1 MRSDGRTCINETER
15 VSARRRDRSS
25 LSFLACSSKD
35 ARSTLSLDAPPR
47 ATRFAV
53 LNDPSN
59 IFPESQ
65 KDGSRA
71 KSDGAPRR
79 RTLVARV
86 PGDARPRSRG
96 AAAARASRSSRSSE
110 TGTRAPPRLMTPRA
124 ARSGSQ
130 TDSSFLC
137 VPRAEDARCGARHI
151 DETNTLSF
159 FRRASAHR
167 LAPVVARCELGR
179 ARFRRIRRS
188 RHAMATAG
196 MRGLNIFIQ
205 DVRNA
210 ANKEVEQERV
220 DKELANI
227 RKKFKKVKDMTP
239 YDRKKCVMRRAER
252 FGRLRGCRCNLGSHS
267 DSSMDQYSPRAIPRA
282 QIRGDQESAT
292 STHSNVSPRSSRRR
306 GGGQSLSQTDA
317 ARSRRFARRASDHH
331 HHRPPTHPPSAGTCG
346 SFCTST
352 CSGTRWSS
360 GTCTWWA

>member
-59 IFPESQ
+59 MFPESQ

-137 VPRAEDARCGARHI
+137 VPK
-151 DETNTLSF
+151 T
-159 FRRASAHR
+159 
-167 LAPVVARCELGR
+167 PVVARVTST
-179 ARFRRIRRS
+179 RRTLSPFSVAPRHTASRRS
-188 RHAMATAG
+188 S
-196 MRGLNIFIQ
+196 
-205 DVRNA
+205 
-210 ANKEVEQERV
+210 
-220 DKELANI
+220 
-227 RKKFKKVKDMTP
+227 
-239 YDRKKCVMRRAER
+239 
-252 FGRLRGCRCNLGSHS
+252 LGA
-267 DSSMDQYSPRAIPRA
+267 SSVA
-282 QIRGDQESAT
+282 
-292 STHSNVSPRSSRRR
+292 
-306 GGGQSLSQTDA
+306 
-317 ARSRRFARRASDHH
+317 RASGASEG
-331 HHRPPTHPPSAGTCG
+331 R
-346 SFCTST
+346 
-352 CSGTRWSS
+352 GTRWRPRACA
-360 GTCTWWA
+360 G

>member
-1 MRSDGRTCINETER
+1 MSACVVVRSVRRARSFWAVVHLQTRAKLSQTVKRERCRVFRDLMRSDEGRTCINDTER

-71 KSDGAPRR
+71 KSDGAPRQ

-86 PGDARPRSRG
+86 PGDARPPSRG

-130 TDSSFLC
+130 TDLSFLC
-137 VPRAEDARCGARHI
+137 VPKTPVVARVTSTRR
-151 DETNTLSF
+151 TLSPF
-159 FRRASAHR
+159 SVRASAHR

-188 RHAMATAG
+188 RHAMATVG

-239 YDRKKCVMRRAER
+239 YDRKKCVM
-252 FGRLRGCRCNLGSHS
+252 
-267 DSSMDQYSPRAIPRA
+267 
-282 QIRGDQESAT
+282 
-292 STHSNVSPRSSRRR
+292 
-306 GGGQSLSQTDA
+306 
-317 ARSRRFARRASDHH
+317 
-331 HHRPPTHPPSAGTCG
+331 
-346 SFCTST
+346 
-352 CSGTRWSS
+352 
-360 GTCTWWA
+360 